1 MPLPPRAQRRLAFW
15 GGRLIL
21 AERMSDDDQRF
32 GGLARLYGAGGLQR
46 LLRAKVCVVGLGGV
60 GSWAAEALAR
70 SAVGQITMVDLD
82 DVCLSNVNR
91 QLQALDGAIGRPKVE
106 VMAERIHAIH
116 PACKVRAV
124 AEFFT
129 ATTAERIL
137 EPGFDYVVDAIDHVA
152 NKCLLI
158 ARCRQNEIPIV
169 SAGAAG
175 GRRNPAAVQVAD
187 LARTSHDALLHQV
200 RKKLRDDHG
209 FARDPKALFGIPC
222 VFSTERAIPP
232 VEGCAG
238 RVTCD
243 SGYGTAGFVTGAF
256 GLVAASCVVSRMA
269 AG

>member
-1 MPLPPRAQRRLAFW
+1 MNEVDP
-15 GGRLIL
+15 
-21 AERMSDDDQRF
+21 RF
-32 GGLARLYGAGGLQR
+32 GGLARLYGADGLER
-46 LLRAKVCVVGLGGV
+46 LHRAKVCVVGVGGV

-70 SAVGQITMVDLD
+70 SGVGQITLVDLD

-91 QLQALDGAIGRPKVE
+91 QLHALDGAIGRPKVE

-116 PACKVRAV
+116 PGCQVRAV

-129 ATTAERIL
+129 ETTAEQIL
-137 EPGFDYVVDAIDHVA
+137 GVPFDFVVDAIDQVT

-158 ARCRQNEIPIV
+158 ARCRQKALPIV
-169 SAGAAG
+169 CAGGAG

-187 LARTSHDALLHQV
+187 LAQTTHDALLQQV

-209 FARDPKALFGIPC
+209 FPRDPKATFGVPC
-222 VFSTERAIPP
+222 VFSTEPAIPP
-232 VEGCAG
+232 AEGCAG

-243 SGYGTAGFVTGAF
+243 NGYGTASFVTGTF
-256 GLVAASCVVSRMA
+256 GLVAASCVVSRIA